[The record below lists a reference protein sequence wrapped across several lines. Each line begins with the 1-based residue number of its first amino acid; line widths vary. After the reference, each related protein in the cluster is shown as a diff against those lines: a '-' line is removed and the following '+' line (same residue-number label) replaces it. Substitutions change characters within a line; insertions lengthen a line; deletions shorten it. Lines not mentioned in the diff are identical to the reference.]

1 MASDCIFCRIV
12 AGELPADVVDRC
24 EDWMIFSDI
33 APAAPTHLL
42 AIPTRH
48 VSGVAAAADDNPAQ
62 IADLVGALTLHA
74 RRAGIEEDG
83 YRLVINEGRDGAQT
97 VPHLH
102 IHLLA
107 GRRMDWPPG

>member
-12 AGELPADVVDRC
+12 AGELPADVVDRSD
-24 EDWMIFSDI
+24 DWMVFSDI

-48 VSGVAAAADDNPAQ
+48 VSGVAAAADDPGL
-62 IADLVGALTLHA
+62 IGELVGALARHA
-74 RRAGIEEDG
+74 RRAGFEEDG
-83 YRLVINEGRDGAQT
+83 YRVVINEGRDGAQT

-102 IHLLA
+102 VHLLA
-107 GRRMDWPPG
+107 GRTMDWPPG

>member
-12 AGELPADVVDRC
+12 AGELPADVIDRS
-24 EDWMIFSDI
+24 EDWMIFCDI

-48 VSGVAAAADDNPAQ
+48 VSGVAATVDDRPGLV
-62 IADLVGALTLHA
+62 ADLVGALALHA
-74 RRAGIEEDG
+74 RRAGFEDDG
-83 YRLVINEGRDGAQT
+83 YRLVVNQGRDGAQT

-102 IHLLA
+102 VHLLA
-107 GRRMDWPPG
+107 GRLMDWPPG